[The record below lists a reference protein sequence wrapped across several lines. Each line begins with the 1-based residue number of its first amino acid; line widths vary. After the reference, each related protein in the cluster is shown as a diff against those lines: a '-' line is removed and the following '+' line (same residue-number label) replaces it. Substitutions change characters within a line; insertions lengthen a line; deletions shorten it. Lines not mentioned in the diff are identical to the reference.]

1 MERGRRRLNPSVNV
15 EIFADVVCP
24 WCYLGQARFRQA
36 LAAYDGDVQVTWRP
50 FQLDPSAPAVATPV
64 SAHLAAK
71 FGGPERVAE
80 AHDRLRGLTAA
91 EDLPYEPEHGLHV
104 NTGDAHR
111 VIWLAGREG
120 GPPLQDAVAERLF
133 RAQHAEG
140 RDLGDAA
147 TLAELAGSAGLAPGS
162 VRSLL
167 ASDEGRAELEQDLG
181 RAREMGVTG
190 VPFYLFE
197 GTWGVSGAQSAETL
211 EAALREV
218 AGQLT
223 S

>member
-1 MERGRRRLNPSVNV
+1 MERRRPLLLRSVNV

-36 LAAYDGDVQVTWRP
+36 LAAFDDDVQVTWRP
-50 FQLDPSAPAVATPV
+50 FRLDPDAPVTATP
-64 SAHLAAK
+64 ATPHLAVK
-71 FGGPERVAE
+71 FGGAERVTE
-80 AHDRLRGLTAA
+80 AYDRLRGLTAA
-91 EDLPYEPEHGLHV
+91 EGLPYEPERGMHV

-120 GPPLQDAVAERLF
+120 GPALQDAVAERLF

-140 RDLGDAA
+140 RDLGDAG
-147 TLAELAGSAGLAPGS
+147 TLAELAGSAGLAPEA

-167 ASDEGRAELEQDLG
+167 SSEEGLAELEQDLE
-181 RAREMGVTG
+181 RARELGITG
-190 VPFYLFE
+190 VPFFLFE

-211 EAALREV
+211 AGALREV
-218 AGQLT
+218 AGNLT